1 MSELNL
7 VTRDA
12 LKKADPDRYRAAL
25 MSERQGR
32 EDLLILYAFHYE
44 LSKVPDV
51 TSEPMLGQIRY
62 EWWRE
67 AIDEIYTERDVR
79 RHEISTPLAE
89 MLIRTQVPRFWIDR
103 LIDGRARDLDPQPFT
118 NIEDARDY
126 ARQTSGQLM
135 QIAVKVL
142 GGEPDE
148 KILMAGEAWGL
159 TGLARSYGY
168 YHDRILQNLSFNLL
182 VTATRE
188 TYDLAKPHVRTNIFP
203 AIAYVA
209 LIPKFLSRME
219 RSGFDPV
226 CAAKP
231 DENMAGPLT
240 IDNIGRH
247 SKAIHVLSHT
257 PLPRRILSGGRYE
270 KNYNDQHADNRIC
283 YDGCDGFRS

>member
-25 MSERQGR
+25 MSARQGR

-67 AIDEIYTERDVR
+67 AVEEIYTGREVR

-89 MLIRTQVPRFWIDR
+89 MLLRTDVPRFWIDR
-103 LIDGRARDLDPQPFT
+103 LINGRARDLDPQPFVDMK
-118 NIEDARDY
+118 DAQDY

-142 GGEPDE
+142 GGAPSDDV
-148 KILMAGEAWGL
+148 LRAGEAWGL

-168 YHDRILQNLSFNLL
+168 YHDRILQNLSFEDVLK
-182 VTATRE
+182 AARK
-188 TYDLAKPHVRTNIFP
+188 TYDSAKPDVKTEVFP
-203 AIAYVA
+203 AIAYAA
-209 LIPKFLSRME
+209 LIPKFLTRME
-219 RSGFDPV
+219 RPEFDPV
-226 CAAKP
+226 KDKVVYGALSKQFRL
-231 DENMAGPLT
+231 MLAGLRGQT
-240 IDNIGRH
+240 
-247 SKAIHVLSHT
+247 
-257 PLPRRILSGGRYE
+257 
-270 KNYNDQHADNRIC
+270 
-283 YDGCDGFRS
+283 

>member
-25 MSERQGR
+25 MSDRQGR

-51 TSEPMLGQIRY
+51 TSEPMLGQIRF

-67 AIDEIYTERDVR
+67 AIDEIYTGREVR

-89 MLIRTQVPRFWIDR
+89 MLVRIEVPRFWIDR
-103 LIDGRARDLDPQPFT
+103 LIDGRARDLDPQPFADMD
-118 NIEDARDY
+118 DARGY

-142 GGEPDE
+142 GGTPDDNV
-148 KILMAGEAWGL
+148 LRAGEAWGL

-168 YHDRILQNLSFNLL
+168 YHDRVLKNLTFGNLL
-182 VTATRE
+182 KAARG
-188 TYDLAKPHVRTNIFP
+188 TYELGKPNVSTNQFP
-203 AIAYVA
+203 AVAYAA
-209 LIPKFLSRME
+209 LIPKFLNRME
-219 RSGFDPV
+219 RAGFDPV
-226 CAAKP
+226 KDKVVYGALSKQWHLIL
-231 DENMAGPLT
+231 AGLR
-240 IDNIGRH
+240 GR
-247 SKAIHVLSHT
+247 T
-257 PLPRRILSGGRYE
+257 
-270 KNYNDQHADNRIC
+270 
-283 YDGCDGFRS
+283 

>member
-25 MSERQGR
+25 MSDAQGR
-32 EDLLILYAFHYE
+32 DDLLILYAFHYE

-67 AIDEIYTERDVR
+67 AIDEIYTDREVR

-89 MLIRTQVPRFWIDR
+89 VLLRTDVPRFWIDR
-103 LIDGRARDLDPQPFT
+103 LIDGRARDLDPQAFT
-118 NIEDARDY
+118 DMNDARDY

-142 GGEPDE
+142 GGVPDE
-148 KILMAGEAWGL
+148 AAIHAGEAWGL

-168 YHDRILQNLSFNLL
+168 YHDRALQNLSFEDL
-182 VTATRE
+182 VDAAQTTYESVRGKVE
-188 TYDLAKPHVRTNIFP
+188 TSIFP
-203 AIAYVA
+203 ALAYTA
-209 LIPKFLSRME
+209 LVPKFLMRM
-219 RSGFDPV
+219 SQDGFDPTTEKV
-226 CAAKP
+226 TY
-231 DENMAGPLT
+231 GPL
-240 IDNIGRH
+240 
-247 SKAIHVLSHT
+247 SKQFRLLTAG
-257 PLPRRILSGGRYE
+257 LSG
-270 KNYNDQHADNRIC
+270 RI
-283 YDGCDGFRS
+283 